1 MIIMQPKKWPGDSGK
16 TRMLGANEVDKDSLS
31 IEATGA
37 VDELN
42 SFVGM
47 ARNKIESREITVL
60 LKDIQQDLFTIG
72 AELAGSKRREDK
84 STQLDPDHV
93 VRLEDE
99 IFKLDN
105 SLKPL
110 QNFILPGDSEGA
122 GVLHVCRSVTRRAER
137 RVVALKKEKIIND
150 DIVKYLNRLSYLF
163 FLLARR
169 VNEEKGVDEQKW

>member
-1 MIIMQPKKWPGDSGK
+1 MQPKKWPGDSGK
-16 TRMLGANEVDKDSLS
+16 TKMLGANEVDKDSLS
-31 IEATGA
+31 VEANGS

-47 ARNKIESREITVL
+47 AINKIDDREIVNL
-60 LKDIQQDLFTIG
+60 LRDVQKDLFTIG
-72 AELAGSKRREDK
+72 AELAGSRRRDDK
-84 STQLDPDHV
+84 STQLDPEHV

-110 QNFILPGDSEGA
+110 QNFILPGGSEEA
-122 GVLHVCRSVTRRAER
+122 SLLHVCRSVTRRAER
-137 RVVALKKEKIIND
+137 RVVALKKERIIND

-163 FLLARR
+163 FLLARK
-169 VNEEKGVDEQKW
+169 VNEDKGIEEQKW